1 MTSRETRNKCW
12 VPEIAILLAAFAI
25 FPCGI
30 SVAQASSDV
39 EANLPTAPSALA
51 HPESGGAQEAQ
62 FAPSAEASVNGTVMD
77 AGGALVP
84 GAKIEVDAAAHED
97 VQVIRQEPVVP
108 VIVDLGAGEFSF
120 RMLDL
125 GQEQALARKADL
137 SVDAFVLHVD
147 EPPGYLAECNRRLN
161 EMGCNVDGLGY
172 RRPAAQTAA
181 PAKT

>member
-30 SVAQASSDV
+30 SVAQASSGV

-84 GAKIEVDAAAHED
+84 GAKIEVDSAAHED
-97 VQVIRQEPVVP
+97 NRTVLAGDDGVFQVNALKPGEAYVVH
-108 VIVDLGAGEFSF
+108 VSAEGE
-120 RMLDL
+120 
-125 GQEQALARKADL
+125 
-137 SVDAFVLHVD
+137 
-147 EPPGYLAECNRRLN
+147 
-161 EMGCNVDGLGY
+161 
-172 RRPAAQTAA
+172 
-181 PAKT
+181 